1 MSEQSDR
8 IAEIAVEMRSMAQ
21 TGLCYDTDDYQRMRY
36 NRYLELSNELESI
49 ISGIP
54 QEEIA
59 SSFNLLQEYATPK
72 LDVRGVV
79 ERFFFRARNATDAG
93 LYPAVGVM

>member
-21 TGLCYDTDDYQRMRY
+21 TGLCYDTDDYQRIRY

-54 QEEIA
+54 Q
-59 SSFNLLQEYATPK
+59 K
-72 LDVRGVV
+72 R
-79 ERFFFRARNATDAG
+79 
-93 LYPAVGVM
+93 

>member
-8 IAEIAVEMRSMAQ
+8 IAEIAVEMRSIAQ
-21 TGLCYDTDDYQRMRY
+21 TGLCYDTDDYQRIRY

-59 SSFNLLQEYATPK
+59 SSFNLL
-72 LDVRGVV
+72 
-79 ERFFFRARNATDAG
+79 
-93 LYPAVGVM
+93 